1 MLFFPIAFKSNWPPH
16 GIQTLYIIHIYIY
29 MIFFYDTIHASFVWF
44 CIIPKLST
52 FLFPKNSGSFSWG
65 KLNGNLSSKP
75 FNLPNKQLGMKVA
88 IRFRLWWRNHGKP
101 CKWFKGSWVY
111 VVPPYGTTK
120 NYPAQNTRN
129 LVDGYC
135 SHLLLL
141 FFVALFFFVG
151 FCVLFFLG
159 RLKTENEWEWSIAG
173 SCDRCSGVKD
183 QTVTHQPADG
193 ELLLYQNAP
202 ID

>member
-1 MLFFPIAFKSNWPPH
+1 MLISSCLGFVCVCFFSQLHSN
-16 GIQTLYIIHIYIY
+16 QTDLRTAYKHYTSYTYIYIY

-141 FFVALFFFVG
+141 FFVALFFFCW
-151 FCVLFFLG
+151 FLCSFLF
-159 RLKTENEWEWSIAG
+159 RKTE
-173 SCDRCSGVKD
+173 
-183 QTVTHQPADG
+183 DG
-193 ELLLYQNAP
+193 KWMRMIYCRILW
-202 ID
+202 